1 MMIFRQLF
9 DPETSTYTYLLADK
23 ETREAVLIDPVREQ
37 YQRDEQLLHEL
48 GLKLVYTL
56 ETHIH
61 ADHVTSSS
69 LFRAH
74 HGSRSAVSKAGG
86 ASCASVLVEDGD
98 AIRFGKHALEVKAT
112 PGHTDGCV
120 TYVLDDLSRAFT
132 GDTLLIR
139 GCGRTDFQQGDARRL
154 YRSVQDKIFSL
165 PDDTLIYPGHDYK
178 GRTVTSVREEKAFNP
193 RLGGGRTVEEFV
205 NIMDNLNLSYP
216 RKIDVAV
223 PANLQCGVMP
233 GEAIEPAAPEVGE
246 WAPIVRS
253 PTGVPEVTV
262 GWVAETLGQLR
273 LIDVRG
279 EDEFSGPLGHVAGS
293 ELVPLATLDKAAA
306 AWDRKEKLV
315 VICRSGGRSGR
326 GARLLEDMGFESVVS
341 MAGGMLAW
349 NQAVESAAPTP
360 GSCG

>member
-112 PGHTDGCV
+112 PGHTDG
-120 TYVLDDLSRAFT
+120 
-132 GDTLLIR
+132 
-139 GCGRTDFQQGDARRL
+139 
-154 YRSVQDKIFSL
+154 
-165 PDDTLIYPGHDYK
+165 
-178 GRTVTSVREEKAFNP
+178 
-193 RLGGGRTVEEFV
+193 
-205 NIMDNLNLSYP
+205 
-216 RKIDVAV
+216 
-223 PANLQCGVMP
+223 
-233 GEAIEPAAPEVGE
+233 
-246 WAPIVRS
+246 
-253 PTGVPEVTV
+253 
-262 GWVAETLGQLR
+262 
-273 LIDVRG
+273 
-279 EDEFSGPLGHVAGS
+279 
-293 ELVPLATLDKAAA
+293 
-306 AWDRKEKLV
+306 
-315 VICRSGGRSGR
+315 
-326 GARLLEDMGFESVVS
+326 
-341 MAGGMLAW
+341 
-349 NQAVESAAPTP
+349 
-360 GSCG
+360 